1 MGILSGGYHPTAAP
15 LVSASVPEEKR
26 GQALG
31 LHQMGGTAS
40 LFLAPL
46 LAAGLATLM
55 GWRGTFIVLSIPIII
70 FGIVLYII
78 LTRHGYTGKPLHEN
92 TLSYT
97 IKINPPGHLRR
108 LIAFITAGS
117 AVQIIVF
124 TTISFV
130 PIFYVDY
137 FHGSKAIAALLYAL
151 ANLSGLLAG
160 PVGGIISDRFGKV
173 RIMIITSLIAGPA
186 IYLLSVIP
194 YVWIVPIILLILGIC
209 MYIIMPVTESYIIT
223 HTSQG
228 ERSTVLGIYYTI
240 SRGGPI
246 ISSLIGGIITR
257 SGFGAAFAIQG
268 VSLFVIVLV
277 ATLFL
282 GESRN

>member
-1 MGILSGGYHPTAAP
+1 MA
-15 LVSASVPEEKR
+15 R
-26 GQALG
+26 
-31 LHQMGGTAS
+31 LHRET
-40 LFLAPL
+40 
-46 LAAGLATLM
+46 
-55 GWRGTFIVLSIPIII
+55 
-70 FGIVLYII
+70 
-78 LTRHGYTGKPLHEN
+78 LHEN
-92 TLSYT
+92 TKSYT
-97 IKINPPGHLRR
+97 IKINAPGHLRR

-151 ANLSGLLAG
+151 ASLSGLLAG

-282 GESRN
+282 GKSRN